1 MNLLIVAA
9 TKMEVEPFIHHFGL
23 ETGTITS
30 LDHHIKLLVTGVGMV
45 ATAYSLGRDLALN
58 QYDLAINA
66 GIAGSF
72 DPAIAIGDTVLVN
85 EDHFSDFGAES
96 DERFLSIDEL
106 GFGES
111 KIIPLK
117 TRINLPALKQVRGI
131 TVNTVH
137 GNRQSIGAI
146 TERLRPQVE
155 SMEGAAF
162 FYACNDA
169 RLPSLQLRA
178 ISNTVEERNT
188 ANWNIPVAVEN
199 LNKHLVGLLESI
211 R

>member
-1 MNLLIVAA
+1 MIY
-9 TKMEVEPFIHHFGL
+9 
-23 ETGTITS
+23 IT
-30 LDHHIKLLVTGVGMV
+30 
-45 ATAYSLGRDLALN
+45 RR
-58 QYDLAINA
+58 
-66 GIAGSF
+66 
-72 DPAIAIGDTVLVN
+72 
-85 EDHFSDFGAES
+85 
-96 DERFLSIDEL
+96 ERFNAAHKLFREDWTDEQ